1 MREANCAQAC
11 TAVRRTEAPCAQ
23 ASIAVRFSAR
33 SALRAGYWPT
43 CLTDGHM
50 VVNDHTRSAENWKC
64 VVLHSSDRWQQCVHK
79 VPLHAYSVDGTTT
92 RPNVVFIL
100 VYMSFV
106 SIRYY
111 KAVLYAALHSYNL
124 FVTWQ
129 HTSDYTLTGI
139 TYIHIYNNITYI
151 YIYYRV
157 YVDSHSLGQLALASK
172 RTANMLYIDIHF
184 NILRYSTSWLP
195 CQRHSNVLQ

>member
-1 MREANCAQAC
+1 MPSCRSRLWFFLSPLDGASVRKAHCAQAS

-23 ASIAVRFSAR
+23 ASTAVRFSAR
-33 SALRAGYWPT
+33 IITAGNNYVSHT
-43 CLTDGHM
+43 CHISNM
-50 VVNDHTRSAENWKC
+50 CCS
-64 VVLHSSDRWQQCVHK
+64 
-79 VPLHAYSVDGTTT
+79 PT
-92 RPNVVFIL
+92 RPNAVFIL

-151 YIYYRV
+151 YIYT
-157 YVDSHSLGQLALASK
+157 GC
-172 RTANMLYIDIHF
+172 M
-184 NILRYSTSWLP
+184 
-195 CQRHSNVLQ
+195 

>member
-1 MREANCAQAC
+1 MTVGR
-11 TAVRRTEAPCAQ
+11 AVRACGTSLARWMALQCAKRTARRLALQCA
-23 ASIAVRFSAR
+23 ALKRHACRLALRFSAR

-64 VVLHSSDRWQQCVHK
+64 VWYFLRPIDGSSACAKRR
-79 VPLHAYSVDGTTT
+79 Y
-92 RPNVVFIL
+92 IL

-151 YIYYRV
+151 QGVSR
-157 YVDSHSLGQLALASK
+157 
-172 RTANMLYIDIHF
+172 
-184 NILRYSTSWLP
+184 
-195 CQRHSNVLQ
+195 